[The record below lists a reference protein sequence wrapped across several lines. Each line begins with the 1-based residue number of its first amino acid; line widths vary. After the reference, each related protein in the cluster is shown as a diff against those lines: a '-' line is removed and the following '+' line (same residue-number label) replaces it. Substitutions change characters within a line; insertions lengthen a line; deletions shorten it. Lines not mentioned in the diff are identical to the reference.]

1 MLVSNNSFMGRINTV
16 YTLLDR
22 DYIGGNGLIN
32 WLKDTTCQ
40 AINKGNINLTLFSV
54 LTKF

>member
-1 MLVSNNSFMGRINTV
+1 MGRINTV

-22 DYIGGNGLIN
+22 DDMGKGGIRN

-40 AINKGNINLTLFSV
+40 AINKGNLNITLFAV
-54 LTKF
+54 LTKY

>member
-1 MLVSNNSFMGRINTV
+1 MGRINTV

-22 DYIGGNGLIN
+22 DYIGKGGIIN

-40 AINKGNINLTLFSV
+40 AINKGNINITLFAV
-54 LTKF
+54 LTKY